1 MPRREAKTGQ
11 HLFDSLRDWLR
22 DPLFAFLLIGVAVFA
37 ASAWLRGGDDRLI
50 VIHQAQVDRLATLW
64 ETQTGRPPSDR
75 ELTALI
81 DDHVREEVMVREA
94 TRLGLD
100 QEDAIIR
107 RRLAQK
113 LTFLTEDV
121 ATLEPPTEEEL
132 RGYFVANKE
141 RYATPAVVTF
151 SHIYFSPD
159 RRADAAADAKAA
171 LADLDPEAWRKTG
184 DPFMLGRTYTHAGLK
199 RVERDFGADF
209 IAGLAKLSTGGDWQ
223 GPIQSA
229 YGLHLLRLDAKSPP
243 LGADY
248 ESVATRV
255 AADFDA
261 DRRSVA
267 NKAHFD
273 DLKAQYSV
281 RLP

>member
-1 MPRREAKTGQ
+1 MPRKEVKTTR
-11 HLFDSLRDWLR
+11 HLLDSRLDWLR

-37 ASAWLRGGDDRLI
+37 VSAWLRGGDDR
-50 VIHQAQVDRLATLW
+50 VIAIPQAQVDRLSMLW
-64 ETQTGRPPSDR
+64 ETQMGRPPSDS

-94 TRLGLD
+94 MRLGLD

-113 LTFLTEDV
+113 LSFLTEDI

-132 RGYFVANKE
+132 KGYFADNKE

-159 RRADAAADAKAA
+159 RREDAAADAKAA
-171 LADLDPEAWRKTG
+171 LASLDPEAWRKTG
-184 DPFMLGRTYTHAGLK
+184 DPFMLGRTYAHASLK

-209 IAGLAKLSTGGDWQ
+209 LDGLEKLPPSGDWQ
-223 GPIQSA
+223 GPVQSA
-229 YGLHLLRLDAKSPP
+229 YGFHLLRIDAKSPA
-243 LGADY
+243 LGAGY

-255 AADFDA
+255 GVDFDA
-261 DRRSVA
+261 ERRAVA
-267 NKAHFD
+267 NKAYFD
-273 DLKAQYSV
+273 DLC
-281 RLP
+281 

>member
-22 DPLFAFLLIGVAVFA
+22 DPLFAFLLIGAAVFA
-37 ASAWLRGGDDRLI
+37 ASAWLRGGDDRVI
-50 VIHQAQVDRLATLW
+50 VIPQAQVDRLATLW
-64 ETQTGRPPSDR
+64 ETQMGRPPSDS
-75 ELTALI
+75 ELTALV

-94 TRLGLD
+94 RRLGLD

-121 ATLEPPTEEEL
+121 ATLKPPTEEEL
-132 RGYFVANKE
+132 RGYFADNKE

-159 RRADAAADAKAA
+159 RRADATADAKAA
-171 LADLDPEAWRKTG
+171 LANLDPEAWRKTG
-184 DPFMLGRTYTHAGLK
+184 DPFMLGRTYAHAGLK
-199 RVERDFGADF
+199 RVGRDFGPDF
-209 IAGLAKLSTGGDWQ
+209 LNGLEKLSPSGDWQ

-229 YGLHLLRLDAKSPP
+229 YGLHLLRLDAKSPA

-261 DRRSVA
+261 ERRAVA
-267 NKAHFD
+267 NKAYFD